1 MSAASIVWTR
11 QPRFSRLLLAGET
24 ATYEGAHYTV
34 RDEQIRPAPEHA
46 VPVLIG
52 GNSALLQGVSARH
65 GDIVGLTGFGQRNG
79 GAAPADLSTFGSSAA
94 AGQIATIRRCAAE
107 HGRSPRL
114 QALAQWAQVT
124 PNRRW
129 VAESVATELGVLPEV
144 ALDSPYVLLGTVQ
157 EILDQIRQHKERLG
171 IERWTVFSRHSGGQP
186 PCMQTLTPVAEAL
199 AAG

>member
-1 MSAASIVWTR
+1 M
-11 QPRFSRLLLAGET
+11 
-24 ATYEGAHYTV
+24 
-34 RDEQIRPAPEHA
+34 
-46 VPVLIG
+46 LIG

-114 QALAQWAQVT
+114 QALVQWAQVT
-124 PNRRW
+124 PNRRRA
-129 VAESVATELGVLPEV
+129 AESVATELGVLPEV